1 MDKIFRVN
9 WGKKFWI
16 WCDRNKKLSYQKKI
30 KIKKCAQMFC
40 VKSVELWKRGR
51 PDGAA
56 PAEVVYILT
65 EYEFARDP
73 HWQLEERGVATGKHE
88 SPGRR
93 SGPGRTG
100 LWLQSP
106 HVCLW
111 MCKMVFFLKANRTA
125 PTRMNRW
132 ICSPTEGQTNL
143 FTTCYDDTVGK
154 KHSPP
159 CSQGISTP

>member
-9 WGKKFWI
+9 WEINSGSGVI
-16 WCDRNKKLSYQKKI
+16 VIKKLSYQIKK

-51 PDGAA
+51 PDGA

-106 HVCLW
+106 HFCL
-111 MCKMVFFLKANRTA
+111 
-125 PTRMNRW
+125 
-132 ICSPTEGQTNL
+132 
-143 FTTCYDDTVGK
+143 
-154 KHSPP
+154 
-159 CSQGISTP
+159 